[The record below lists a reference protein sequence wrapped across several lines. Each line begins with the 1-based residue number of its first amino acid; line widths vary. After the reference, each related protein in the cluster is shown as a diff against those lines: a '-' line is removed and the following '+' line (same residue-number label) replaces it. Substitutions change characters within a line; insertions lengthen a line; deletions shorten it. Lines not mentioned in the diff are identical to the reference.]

1 MKFKDFHS
9 LHKEKIAPGKL
20 NRQDRFEGNCLEIGE
35 LNSTVTV
42 ARKILK
48 LLRKYQRT
56 LGRKLELRLVHSCML
71 IDTFQNQVPS
81 PQSTKDRVVCGI
93 RISSNIGIINLP
105 VKMMIFSSELWR
117 FLVLVNCF
125 HWL

>member
-56 LGRKLELRLVHSCML
+56 LGRKLELRLVHSYML
-71 IDTFQNQVPS
+71 IDTFQNRVPS
-81 PQSTKDRVVCGI
+81 PTEYRRQSSV
-93 RISSNIGIINLP
+93 
-105 VKMMIFSSELWR
+105 WY
-117 FLVLVNCF
+117 
-125 HWL
+125 